1 MGDHYEPL
9 QPCKALPLLESLAGS
24 SMEVDCVEVY
34 DENGFDVSFPKHHRD
49 TGDVFG
55 PDGTTWNGFRK
66 DETHKDTNTKIGPRG
81 KTWLQEQADLI
92 REYFNDLDQV

>member
-9 QPCKALPLLESLAGS
+9 RPCKNLPLLDPSGDS
-24 SMEVDCVEVY
+24 VMEVEKVY
-34 DENGFDVSFPKHHRD
+34 DENGFDVSFPKYHRD
-49 TGDVFG
+49 TGEIFG

-81 KTWLQEQADLI
+81 KTWREEQTELI
-92 REYFNDLDQV
+92 RAYFGNPGQT

>member
-9 QPCKALPLLESLAGS
+9 RPCGPPLADPSGDSA
-24 SMEVDCVEVY
+24 MEVEKAY

-49 TGDVFG
+49 TGTALG
-55 PDGTTWNGFRK
+55 PDGTTWNGFRA

-81 KTWLQEQADLI
+81 KTWREEQTDLI
-92 REYFNDLDQV
+92 REYFGDLGQA